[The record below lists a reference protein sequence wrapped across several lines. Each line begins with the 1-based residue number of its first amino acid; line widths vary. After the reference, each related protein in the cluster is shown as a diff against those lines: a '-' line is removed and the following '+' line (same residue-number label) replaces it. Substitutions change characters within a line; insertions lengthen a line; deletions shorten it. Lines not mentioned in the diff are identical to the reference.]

1 MDKLTK
7 IKCFGC
13 GVFIVAVVGVESLPV
28 FCHECHHISM
38 PHLPERN
45 YSIEFSRPSTA
56 SVSGIMDTATASIVP
71 WPDSFTKN

>member
-13 GVFIVAVVGVESLPV
+13 GVFLVAVIGAESLPV
-28 FCHECHHISM
+28 FCHECHHVSM

-45 YSIEFSRPSTA
+45 YSIEFSHSSIA
-56 SVSGIMDTATASIVP
+56 AVSGITDTGTAFILP
-71 WPDSFTKN
+71 WHNPDS